1 METKTF
7 QIPAAVIEKV
17 QSALNMAVGITSVY
31 ARQSHTS
38 IMEAA
43 IALDDAINV
52 GDDDE
57 P

>member
-1 METKTF
+1 METETF

-17 QSALNMAVGITSVY
+17 QSALNMALGIASVH
-31 ARQSHTS
+31 AKECRTS